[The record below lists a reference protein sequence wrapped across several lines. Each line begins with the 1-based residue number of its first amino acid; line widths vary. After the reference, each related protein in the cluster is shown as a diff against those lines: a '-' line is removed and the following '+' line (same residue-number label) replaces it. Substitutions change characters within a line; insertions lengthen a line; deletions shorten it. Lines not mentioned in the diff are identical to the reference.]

1 MHISLCI
8 VYDYF
13 PITMV
18 ELSGC
23 NRLQDL
29 KYLPSRWRIT
39 EKVGP
44 SLALHMANPWSTATM
59 INLSPLLNDSLK
71 TFSCFLLFLNLFFSM
86 MNFPISLHIYH
97 ITLFKNH
104 SLGHFPLDTLHFIN
118 VSLKMWLL
126 TWNIFYNMWFEQ
138 SKAHRQYPLCWLFCF
153 LNTAQLY

>member
-44 SLALHMANPWSTATM
+44 SLALHMANP
-59 INLSPLLNDSLK
+59 
-71 TFSCFLLFLNLFFSM
+71 
-86 MNFPISLHIYH
+86 
-97 ITLFKNH
+97 
-104 SLGHFPLDTLHFIN
+104 
-118 VSLKMWLL
+118 
-126 TWNIFYNMWFEQ
+126 
-138 SKAHRQYPLCWLFCF
+138 
-153 LNTAQLY
+153 